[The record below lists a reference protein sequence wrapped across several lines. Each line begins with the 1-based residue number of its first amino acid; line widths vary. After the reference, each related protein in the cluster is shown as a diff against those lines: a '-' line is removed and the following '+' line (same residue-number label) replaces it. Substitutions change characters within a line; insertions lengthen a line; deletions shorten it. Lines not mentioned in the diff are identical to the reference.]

1 MFLRVCSTVFSPCV
15 ACRGANLSV
24 TMFVPRRIRAGSNLL
39 VPKTTL
45 GCSASSAAA
54 TMSVALVTITT
65 TQRNS
70 PTQIKL
76 ITFVLVDIIHF
87 PCRAVWCPRFDVGLL
102 NVDCLRDQVNLYL
115 GVVAHEV
122 WDLRVSPVYSEVS
135 SVEHKMG

>member
-15 ACRGANLSV
+15 GCTGANLSV
-24 TMFVPRRIRAGSNLL
+24 TMFVPRRMRAGSNLL

-54 TMSVALVTITT
+54 TMSVAFVTITT

-76 ITFVLVDIIHF
+76 ITFVLLDIIHF
-87 PCRAVWCPRFDVGLL
+87 PSIAVWCCTIRCWTT

-115 GVVAHEV
+115 DVVADEV
-122 WDLRVSPVYSEVS
+122 WNLWVSPV
-135 SVEHKMG
+135 